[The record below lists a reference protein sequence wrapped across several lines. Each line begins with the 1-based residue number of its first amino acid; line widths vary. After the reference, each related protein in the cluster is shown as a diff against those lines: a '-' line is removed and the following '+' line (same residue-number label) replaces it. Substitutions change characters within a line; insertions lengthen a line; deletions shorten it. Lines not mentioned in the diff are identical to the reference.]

1 MSYVSFKLEKYLM
14 RKIEFVEYTGKYPNL
29 CSGILT
35 IKVDNV
41 TYSLDG

>member
-1 MSYVSFKLEKYLM
+1 M

-41 TYSLDG
+41 PYSFDGCFDG